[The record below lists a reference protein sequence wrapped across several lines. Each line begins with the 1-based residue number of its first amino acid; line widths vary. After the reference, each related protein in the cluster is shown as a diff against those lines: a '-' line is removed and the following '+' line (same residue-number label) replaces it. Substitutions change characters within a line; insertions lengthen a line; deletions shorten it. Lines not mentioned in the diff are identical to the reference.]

1 MKVILTEEQLKTIIK
16 EELGI
21 NKQVVEYSS
30 DIFIKIVDKLKTNDE
45 DIKIE
50 KNELFIKKTFPLSY
64 YVKDMKLSISVTFRN
79 FLDKTFNK
87 FYEIPYVTDGNS
99 IIVNKNTSFVFIN
112 IYAISGTIVK
122 EKAMETIQH
131 EVEHIFQHIQ
141 MGKEFSGEN
150 LYAKIKTDIMQNND
164 VGLLMYYCLK
174 NEQEAFSNGLYAFL
188 MDKPEPYS
196 EDLLKTSETYSIYA
210 KMKEIFNN
218 IKNGELTIKDYE
230 KYGVTFK
237 TIEKS
242 INNFLHRIGKVI
254 IKVKEDKIKQGF
266 R

>member
-45 DIKIE
+45 DIKVE
-50 KNELFIKKTFPLSY
+50 KNELFIKKTFPLTY

-87 FYEIPYVTDGNS
+87 FYEIPYVADGKS

-131 EVEHIFQHIQ
+131 EVYFNRFKW
-141 MGKEFSGEN
+141 GKN
-150 LYAKIKTDIMQNND
+150 LVEKICM
-164 VGLLMYYCLK
+164 LK
-174 NEQEAFSNGLYAFL
+174 
-188 MDKPEPYS
+188 
-196 EDLLKTSETYSIYA
+196 
-210 KMKEIFNN
+210 
-218 IKNGELTIKDYE
+218 
-230 KYGVTFK
+230 
-237 TIEKS
+237 
-242 INNFLHRIGKVI
+242 
-254 IKVKEDKIKQGF
+254 
-266 R
+266 